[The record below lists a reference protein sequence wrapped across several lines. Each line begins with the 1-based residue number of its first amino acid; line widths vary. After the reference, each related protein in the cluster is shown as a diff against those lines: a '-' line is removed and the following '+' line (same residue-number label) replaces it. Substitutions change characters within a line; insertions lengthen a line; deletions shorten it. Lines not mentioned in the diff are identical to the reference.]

1 MLTFLEKFREAKTL
15 LQWIEARVPQY
26 GPLVRADVR
35 EFRNEFVKATVGAV
49 ISGAAGLIF
58 SCFFS
63 VAVIISAWPGPH
75 REAIAWVVC
84 AVWGAMAI
92 AGLVLLRRV
101 LSGPVPFR
109 LVSHKAASDYA
120 NLIVALEREV
130 NSRS

>member
-26 GPLVRADVR
+26 GPLVREDVR
-35 EFRNEFVKATVGAV
+35 EFRNEFVKATAGAV

-63 VAVIISAWPGPH
+63 VAVIISAWSGPH
-75 REAIAWVVC
+75 RV
-84 AVWGAMAI
+84 AI

-101 LSGPVPFR
+101 LSGPAPFR

>member
-26 GPLVRADVR
+26 GPLVREDVH

-63 VAVIISAWPGPH
+63 VAVIISAWSGPH
-75 REAIAWVVC
+75 QIGRAHV
-84 AVWGAMAI
+84 
-92 AGLVLLRRV
+92 
-101 LSGPVPFR
+101 
-109 LVSHKAASDYA
+109 
-120 NLIVALEREV
+120 
-130 NSRS
+130 